1 MKFLCGVAPAKYTYK
16 NYTAGG
22 HSILVDGFGNIV
34 VELGEE
40 EAYKVVDIDLND
52 IDKVRKRMPYWKV
65 RRNDLYELKEIKNED
80 NSNQ

>member
-1 MKFLCGVAPAKYTYK
+1 M
-16 NYTAGG
+16 
-22 HSILVDGFGNIV
+22 DGFGNVV

-65 RRNDLYELKEIKNED
+65 CRNDLYELKEIKNED

>member
-1 MKFLCGVAPAKYTYK
+1 M
-16 NYTAGG
+16 
-22 HSILVDGFGNIV
+22 LVDGFGNIV